1 MSSLQQ
7 KPWWKQL
14 WPWLLISGP
23 ALAMIACGITIWL
36 VFENVDPP
44 IKQGVIRYG
53 LKVVQ

>member
-1 MSSLQQ
+1 MSHLPKQ
-7 KPWWKQL
+7 PWWKQL

-23 ALAMIACGITIWL
+23 VLAMIACGITIWL